1 MASFARRQSFRREHK
16 FHGKHGQLVKISD
29 NGKNAERL
37 DCRQEFNNGLLF
49 SKKTLRDGEC
59 FEVVFEGKVG
69 SWSGSIEI
77 GVTTLEPGSLDIPAS
92 ATALCEGSWILSGS
106 IVLENGLAETFQ
118 TVNVSDDLS
127 DASDSSDSMSDSDDS
142 GIPENKSQPD
152 AIHPFVESLKF
163 HPRHGTAIE
172 LSEDAKTAMRRNA
185 LSEFDNG
192 VVLTDRPLQVDELFE
207 VKIEKLCHKWSGS
220 LEIGVTSHPPEDIK
234 FPSTMTNMQTG
245 TVLMSGSGILTNG
258 KGTVR
263 EYGEL
268 SLFELRVNDRIG
280 LTRRSNGDLH
290 FFINGRDQGI
300 AAPNTEETLY
310 GVVDLYG
317 MAEKVSI
324 VESRASILKSLDRRL
339 MHLNYLSSLAGEEL
353 PQLFGED
360 GLFEE
365 PLVFHPICGTNAE
378 VTQNCLLAKMISDT
392 ESSDSSI
399 VLSNRHLK
407 TEEVFEFSVESV
419 TNSRPNSFKFGVTT
433 KTPAEIDD
441 LTSTARLGPE
451 VWYIKGAS
459 VFHHDRV
466 SSQDYAPVLSNVK
479 KGDRL
484 GLIKKANGELY
495 FFHNG
500 KSLGLAAKS
509 VATHIHAFVQFDSII
524 TGVLALKPDEKSAIS
539 LPEEVEPEVPNSEDR
554 HQFHL
559 CHGKNVTLV
568 NNGKTAFRPNYSEE
582 FNFAIVLSSKPLKNG
597 ELFEVQLEDMIYR
610 WSGSLV
616 IGVTSQKPEDVD
628 LPSTLTD
635 LSTQTWILS
644 GTSIIHDG
652 LVFNSTF
659 PIDLDQ
665 LQVGTRIGLV
675 RHEDGT
681 VDIVL
686 DGEEKYQAFTDVP
699 EEVYG
704 IFDLYGQCCQLT
716 VTQMRAT
723 FHLTLPSLEA
733 SDSNVSNSS
742 PAVPKLNITAVPG
755 IPHKFHHSCG
765 TNISLSDDCTI
776 ASRTEGYDNAVIFSS
791 KPLRPGEL
799 FQVKVNKVAKIWS
812 GSLSIGFTKYHP
824 GGVSPRHLSGQFPFQ
839 PNKLEDLIGEGLWI
853 MQGSDIKKNGR
864 VVKSNYA
871 PTLER
876 LSIGFTV
883 GVMLTTECTMH
894 IFLNGHDMGLAVAD
908 LPKSVYGVLDLYG
921 QVESITVTSSA
932 VNLPEEPLRAP
943 SISSSSSSSGSE
955 EADKE
960 TGAEL
965 RHKQSLFRF
974 HGIHGQN
981 IALSNENLTAKRT
994 TSFNHGVIFS
1004 HKPLRQ
1010 NQLFEVRI
1018 DVLNCHWTSSV
1029 KIGVVGLAPEKITLP
1044 ANVSTMR
1051 RSTWV
1056 LQEDLV
1062 FHNAKKV

>member
-1 MASFARRQSFRREHK
+1 
-16 FHGKHGQLVKISD
+16 
-29 NGKNAERL
+29 
-37 DCRQEFNNGLLF
+37 
-49 SKKTLRDGEC
+49 
-59 FEVVFEGKVG
+59 
-69 SWSGSIEI
+69 
-77 GVTTLEPGSLDIPAS
+77 
-92 ATALCEGSWILSGS
+92 
-106 IVLENGLAETFQ
+106 
-118 TVNVSDDLS
+118 
-127 DASDSSDSMSDSDDS
+127 
-142 GIPENKSQPD
+142 
-152 AIHPFVESLKF
+152 
-163 HPRHGTAIE
+163 
-172 LSEDAKTAMRRNA
+172 
-185 LSEFDNG
+185 
-192 VVLTDRPLQVDELFE
+192 
-207 VKIEKLCHKWSGS
+207 
-220 LEIGVTSHPPEDIK
+220 
-234 FPSTMTNMQTG
+234 
-245 TVLMSGSGILTNG
+245 
-258 KGTVR
+258 
-263 EYGEL
+263 
-268 SLFELRVNDRIG
+268 
-280 LTRRSNGDLH
+280 
-290 FFINGRDQGI
+290 
-300 AAPNTEETLY
+300 
-310 GVVDLYG
+310 
-317 MAEKVSI
+317 
-324 VESRASILKSLDRRL
+324 
-339 MHLNYLSSLAGEEL
+339 
-353 PQLFGED
+353 
-360 GLFEE
+360 
-365 PLVFHPICGTNAE
+365 
-378 VTQNCLLAKMISDT
+378 
-392 ESSDSSI
+392 
-399 VLSNRHLK
+399 
-407 TEEVFEFSVESV
+407 
-419 TNSRPNSFKFGVTT
+419 
-433 KTPAEIDD
+433 
-441 LTSTARLGPE
+441 
-451 VWYIKGAS
+451 
-459 VFHHDRV
+459 
-466 SSQDYAPVLSNVK
+466 
-479 KGDRL
+479 
-484 GLIKKANGELY
+484 
-495 FFHNG
+495 
-500 KSLGLAAKS
+500 
-509 VATHIHAFVQFDSII
+509 
-524 TGVLALKPDEKSAIS
+524 
-539 LPEEVEPEVPNSEDR
+539 
-554 HQFHL
+554 
-559 CHGKNVTLV
+559 
-568 NNGKTAFRPNYSEE
+568 
-582 FNFAIVLSSKPLKNG
+582 
-597 ELFEVQLEDMIYR
+597 MIYR

-716 VTQMRAT
+716 VTQSEGDISPDSPL
-723 FHLTLPSLEA
+723 FWEA

-853 MQGSDIKKNGR
+853 MQGSSIKKNGR

-1062 FHNAKKV
+1062 FHNAKKVKGKLKFNLDNVKEGRTVGVMIDENHNLHLFLDKQDMGVVVYDVPSHCYGVVDLYGQCQQVSIMSEEMMGAVGPPEEKEKAALESGLKEHSPMSVLLPSLGLPAWTCHYQELCASFKETLGLPDGFFEVSVKLSKCYCHTCHKHRGEEAYSTKGDPPRGYSRPLGWCKFGLRLNTLADVIHVLETWNVAYHGTSAGLIRKILDRRTLIPGGELLYGGLAYSSFHPQDKEHSSEAKQVLMSPTIKYAGSDLFCEKHKFTDVKNKKTYSVRVAFQVLVKPGCYTVTGENNGANQPIDPYFENREIRWNTKEKDSWCLALY